1 MFEFGK
7 KKKRA
12 RLIGKSEIS
21 EGVGL
26 LAYVCP
32 ECEQTVAAMMALD
45 GHSISD
51 LKRELELT
59 CSNCGKEIILEN
71 YD

>member
-1 MFEFGK
+1 MFDFGN

-12 RLIGKSEIS
+12 RLIGISEIK

-32 ECEQTVAAMMALD
+32 ECNETVAALLPLN

-51 LKRELELT
+51 LKRELEIE
-59 CSNCGKEIILEN
+59 CSSCGKEIILEN